1 MELTPEQVRINLTG
15 KISDDDLD
23 RIAKNFPLSDR
34 CPTCDGQER
43 YHLDGETYACN
54 CAYQKLLQK
63 HYFNANIGREY
74 QNICLKDF
82 IGEDAEVVVPIVHD
96 YIDNF
101 KSKYDYGIGLTFSGD
116 LGTGKTFAMTTILKE
131 LVKQG
136 ESVYFTTF
144 EELINLWGSSWHD
157 ESAKA
162 IIVDRVRSARV
173 LGIDELRTDG
183 RNASGFLAN
192 GFDSI
197 VRFRTSNLMPTLI
210 TTNMTSYEEEK
221 EFGKVYSLL
230 SAKNERVGFVGS
242 DKRRKEIRQRTIER
256 SERGD
261 KMPIC

>member
-1 MELTPEQVRINLTG
+1 MQLSPERVRFNLTG
-15 KISDDDLD
+15 KISDADLD
-23 RIAKNFPLSDR
+23 RIGRNFPLSDR
-34 CPTCDGQER
+34 CPTCDGQGR
-43 YHLDGETYACN
+43 YHLDGETYDCD
-54 CAYQKLLQK
+54 CSYQKLLQR

-82 IGEDAEVVVPIVHD
+82 IGEDAEKVVPIVND
-96 YIDNF
+96 YIENF
-101 KSKYDYGIGLTFSGD
+101 KNKYDYGIGLTFSGD
-116 LGTGKTFAMTTILKE
+116 LGTGKTFAMTSILKE

-136 ESVYFTTF
+136 ESVFFVTF
-144 EELINLWGSSWHD
+144 EELINLWGDSWHNA
-157 ESAKA
+157 EAKA
-162 IIVDRVRSARV
+162 VIQDRVRTAKL

-197 VRFRTSNLMPTLI
+197 VRFRTSNLMPTLV
-210 TTNMTSYEEEK
+210 TTNMTRQDEEK
-221 EFGKVYSLL
+221 EFSKVYSLL
-230 SAKNERVGFVGS
+230 SAKNERVSFVGS